1 MDEQAD
7 DIADTL
13 EELTRTLADLRTE
26 LESRPRRRPEPRLR
40 PPTPREV
47 LQFTDEVALPAL
59 IAIVEANLR
68 TLEAAQRG
76 LSLLRKEQ
84 EGRKRV
90 VEAGDQATALRE
102 TTLEQLDGALAG
114 LQEALAGGDRPRDEQ
129 ARSLIQE
136 ARQLQTEIDQRL
148 REAVDGERPNN
159 DSLTATE
166 PRRIEIEDESDADSM
181 PSETDLTD
189 DSRSGSD
196 VDVDAELE
204 TLKDE
209 YGSADSSDE
218 GDVEDDGDAEA
229 DTDPTQSENDGDE
242 QAEEPKTDRRDVDA
256 NSGSDSDSS
265 DRSDTDP
272 DADSA

>member
-26 LESRPRRRPEPRLR
+26 LESRPQRRPEPRLR

-76 LSLLRKEQ
+76 LSLVRKEQ

-90 VEAGDQATALRE
+90 VEAGDRATALRE

-129 ARSLIQE
+129 AQSLIRE

-148 REAVDGERPNN
+148 REAVDGERS
-159 DSLTATE
+159 DGAGSTAAE
-166 PRRIEIEDESDADSM
+166 PRRIEIEDESDADSTS
-181 PSETDLTD
+181 SETDAAD
-189 DSRSGSD
+189 ENRSDPGI
-196 VDVDAELE
+196 DVDAELE

-209 YGSADSSDE
+209 YGSGDSS
-218 GDVEDDGDAEA
+218 DDGDAEA
-229 DTDPTQSENDGDE
+229 DTDPTQSEADE
-242 QAEEPKTDRRDVDA
+242 QAEEPKTDGHDTGSDA
-256 NSGSDSDSS
+256 NSGADSDSDSS

-272 DADSA
+272 DADSP

>member
-1 MDEQAD
+1 MNEPAD
-7 DIADTL
+7 DLADTL

-90 VEAGDQATALRE
+90 VEASDQATALRE

-129 ARSLIQE
+129 AQSLIQE

-148 REAVDGERPNN
+148 REAVDGERS
-159 DSLTATE
+159 DSADLTATE
-166 PRRIEIEDESDADSM
+166 PRRIEIEDESDADSTS
-181 PSETDLTD
+181 SETDVTD
-189 DSRSGSD
+189 DGRSGSDVD

-218 GDVEDDGDAEA
+218 GDVEDDDTEA
-229 DTDPTQSENDGDE
+229 DTDPTQSEADE
-242 QAEEPKTDRRDVDA
+242 QAEEPKTDDRDADA

-272 DADSA
+272 DADSS